1 MLAVNSAPLSLCKI
15 FGAPKRRKISKT
27 HKAKEVLSE

>member
-15 FGAPKRRKISKT
+15 FGAPKRRKISKICIAAEI
-27 HKAKEVLSE
+27 K